1 MNSPRA
7 PDDPHDEPARDAW
20 LSEAL
25 RHAPDAD
32 AAPSVAVRETI
43 LRQARAATASAT
55 PARSRGSAWQRFNA
69 AWSWLSGPRIAAGF
83 ASVMVATVV
92 GLMWWDRPIDEA
104 LRRVEPPATVSAP
117 AAPPAPAPTVPEP
130 PATIA
135 PPAPTPAPTPKS
147 EAARDQA
154 AAAPPRA
161 TAERK
166 REARPSNDT
175 ASDHANDARREAPT
189 ALAAPR
195 AADETRARADS
206 ARTER
211 EAQELDA
218 ARERRSE
225 AAQAK
230 AAAPAAAPAPALE
243 PAPAPAPAPA
253 LRSAPAAAAG
263 ATQAPAA
270 AAIAPAPA
278 PPPAVAAAA
287 APARQAR
294 TATLRALIEALGE
307 ESPRWRWQ
315 RDGAGERV
323 WTPELQAWLQG
334 LDRALAARRSN
345 VGSAGQALAPD
356 QGSTQ
361 ELRLLRDGSVQ
372 AVVRF
377 EPDGRIRIEMAGE
390 APLTAQLPAASTSAL
405 RRALDDA
412 TR

>member
-1 MNSPRA
+1 MNTPRP
-7 PDDPHDEPARDAW
+7 PDDPRDEPARDAW

-55 PARSRGSAWQRFNA
+55 PPRSRSSAWQRFNA
-69 AWSWLSGPRIAAGF
+69 AWSWLSGPRVAAAF

-117 AAPPAPAPTVPEP
+117 AAAPAPAAATVPEP
-130 PATIA
+130 PAAIA
-135 PPAPTPAPTPKS
+135 PPAPKAEAP
-147 EAARDQA
+147 RDQA
-154 AAAPPRA
+154 AAATPRA

-166 REARPSNDT
+166 REARPRNDA
-175 ASDHANDARREAPT
+175 ASEQANDARREAQS

-195 AADETRARADS
+195 AADETRTLADGPDS
-206 ARTER
+206 ARAEKETK
-211 EAQELDA
+211 QLDA
-218 ARERRSE
+218 ARERRTE
-225 AAQAK
+225 TAQEK
-230 AAAPAAAPAPALE
+230 AA
-243 PAPAPAPAPA
+243 APA

-263 ATQAPAA
+263 VAQ
-270 AAIAPAPA
+270 APAPA
-278 PPPAVAAAA
+278 PAATPAPASPPVAAAT
-287 APARQAR
+287 APPRQAR
-294 TATLRALIEALGE
+294 TAPLHALIEALAE

-315 RDGAGERV
+315 RDGAAERTL
-323 WTPELQAWLQG
+323 TPELQAWLQ
-334 LDRALAARRSN
+334 RLARTLAGRGAN
-345 VGSAGQALAPD
+345 TDSAGLALAPD
-356 QGSTQ
+356 SGSTQ
-361 ELRLLRDGSVQ
+361 ELRLLRDGGVQ
-372 AVVRF
+372 AVVRI